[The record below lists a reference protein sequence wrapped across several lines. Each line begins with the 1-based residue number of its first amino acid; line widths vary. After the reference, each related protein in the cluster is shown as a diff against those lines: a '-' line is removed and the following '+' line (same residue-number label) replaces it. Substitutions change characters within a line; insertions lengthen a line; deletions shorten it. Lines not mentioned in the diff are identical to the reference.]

1 MAKKDEIVVGL
12 DLGTTKVC
20 VVVAEQADKGELS
33 VLGLGTAGSLGL
45 KQGMVVSIDDTVE
58 AIGRA
63 VEEAEGMSGV
73 DVHAVVAGV
82 SGSHLKGIN
91 NRATVGVKGGEVR
104 PEDIAGV
111 LDAARAVELSRDDE
125 ILHVTPQRYVLD
137 AQDAIADPIGMAGNL
152 LSVEAH
158 VITGAG
164 TALQNLMRCVQR
176 AGLEVSGI
184 VPQPL
189 ASARAVLSPEELE
202 LGVALVDIGGG
213 TTDLAVFVGGS
224 VRHTWV
230 LGLGGN
236 HVTRDISFGLAT
248 AVKEAERIKVQFG
261 SALPD
266 TLGDDDRIEV
276 PSVGGRPPR
285 TVARRLLAE
294 IIEARM
300 EEILALVGEEIERS
314 GLSRRI
320 GSGLVLTGGGS
331 LVSGLMD
338 LAGRTTGLNA
348 RRGNPVGLGGLT
360 ELAASPKHATGI
372 GLARFALGRLHAPA
386 GALAAPRG
394 MSRLKGWV
402 REFF

>member
-1 MAKKDEIVVGL
+1 MAKRDDIVVGL

-20 VVVAEQADKGELS
+20 TVVAEQAENGEIS

-73 DVHAVVAGV
+73 EIRAVVAGV
-82 SGSHLKGIN
+82 SGGHLKGIN

-104 PEDIAGV
+104 PEDILGV

-125 ILHVTPQRYVLD
+125 IIHVTPQRYVLD
-137 AQDAIADPIGMAGNL
+137 AQDAISDPIGMAGHL

-164 TALQNLMRCVQR
+164 TAVQNLTRCVQR
-176 AGLEVSGI
+176 AGLEVSGM

-189 ASARAVLSPEELE
+189 ASALAVLSPEELE

-248 AVKEAERIKVQFG
+248 PIKEAERIKVQFG
-261 SALPD
+261 FACPD
-266 TLGDDDRIEV
+266 RVEDEDRIEV

-300 EEILALVGEEIERS
+300 EEILGLVAEEIERS
-314 GLSRRI
+314 GLKRRI
-320 GSGLVLTGGGS
+320 GSGLVLTGGGA
-331 LVSGLMD
+331 LLSGVGE
-338 LAGRTTGLNA
+338 LAARATGLSA

-360 ELAASPKHATGI
+360 ELAASPKHATAV
-372 GLARFALGRLHAPA
+372 GLARFALAQLASPV
-386 GALAAPRG
+386 GALPAPRG
-394 MSRLKGWV
+394 ISRLRGWV
-402 REFF
+402 KEFF

>member
-1 MAKKDEIVVGL
+1 MAKKDDIVVGL

-20 VVVAEQADKGELS
+20 AVVAEQADHGEVN

-58 AIGRA
+58 AIARA

-73 DVHAVVAGV
+73 EVRAVVAGV

-104 PEDIAGV
+104 PEDIVGV

-125 ILHVTPQRYVLD
+125 IIHVTPQRYVLD
-137 AQDAIADPIGMAGNL
+137 AQDVICDPVGLAGHL

-164 TALQNLMRCVQR
+164 SAVQNLLRCVQK
-176 AGLEVSGI
+176 AGLEVSGM

-189 ASARAVLSPEELE
+189 ASALAVLSPEELE

-248 AVKEAERIKVQFG
+248 PIKEAERIKVQFG
-261 SALPD
+261 FALAERVE
-266 TLGDDDRIEV
+266 DDDRIEV
-276 PSVGGRPPR
+276 PGVGGRAPR
-285 TVARRLLAE
+285 TVSRRLLAD

-300 EEILALVGEEIERS
+300 EEMLSLVGEEIERS
-314 GLSRRI
+314 GLKRRI
-320 GSGLVLTGGGS
+320 GSGVVLTGGGA
-331 LVSGLMD
+331 L
-338 LAGRTTGLNA
+338 
-348 RRGNPVGLGGLT
+348 PVALGGLT
-360 ELAASPKHATGI
+360 ELAGSPKHATGV
-372 GLARFALGRLHAPA
+372 GLARFGLAQLASPV
-386 GALAAPRG
+386 GALPAPKG
-394 MSRLKGWV
+394 LSRLKGWV
-402 REFF
+402 KEFF